1 METSWCRSRKHEAAG
16 CAWAS
21 VEFGSAGGRLLE
33 ASAGASELRFTGYT
47 SGSHHPQDRN
57 MGPPFPSSAL
67 SSNKTWSSRKQIHAT
82 RSPEEG
88 QMLPLF

>member
-1 METSWCRSRKHEAAG
+1 MPRAGAPHREEGAEVETSWCRSRKHEAAS

-47 SGSHHPQDRN
+47 SGSHHLQDR
-57 MGPPFPSSAL
+57 
-67 SSNKTWSSRKQIHAT
+67 
-82 RSPEEG
+82 
-88 QMLPLF
+88 